1 MKKINT
7 ALQVLLNSTMP
18 VRTCLE
24 CRRKWLTFL
33 NYSLIWD
40 VNTRVFYML
49 QQKDTHGCKCI
60 IKTKG
65 NEYSMQHGGRGRVR
79 IKISPS
85 QIVTFIYKHLI
96 LAYWNLRLCNS
107 RGFTAHPRPISPP
120 PANNP
125 CLKEVGVGN
134 KTFFGN
140 ETKFWST

>member
-1 MKKINT
+1 
-7 ALQVLLNSTMP
+7 MP

-65 NEYSMQHGGRGRVR
+65 NEYFAQDKGRGRRR
-79 IKISPS
+79 IEI
-85 QIVTFIYKHLI
+85 
-96 LAYWNLRLCNS
+96 
-107 RGFTAHPRPISPP
+107 PP
-120 PANNP
+120 PI
-125 CLKEVGVGN
+125 
-134 KTFFGN
+134 
-140 ETKFWST
+140 W

>member
-1 MKKINT
+1 MNQDKASLLPLLTLKDDHLNIAVLCLFANSELLGKSYLKKINT
-7 ALQVLLNSTMP
+7 ALQDLLNSTMP

-65 NEYSMQHGGRGRVR
+65 NEYSVQDGGKGRCR
-79 IKISPS
+79 I
-85 QIVTFIYKHLI
+85 
-96 LAYWNLRLCNS
+96 
-107 RGFTAHPRPISPP
+107 
-120 PANNP
+120 
-125 CLKEVGVGN
+125 
-134 KTFFGN
+134 
-140 ETKFWST
+140 